1 MMSRDGRGER
11 KRKRRRLELIAE
23 LALQIAE
30 AASSGGWDRWR
41 FARRRLRIALAA
53 TRPEVALEEARAL
66 VEVEPGQL
74 NEGEGVVT
82 AQLALD
88 EIVERFADLDLA

>member
-1 MMSRDGRGER
+1 
-11 KRKRRRLELIAE
+11 LIAE

-53 TRPEVALEEARAL
+53 IGPEVALEEARAL
-66 VEVEPGQL
+66 VEVEP
-74 NEGEGVVT
+74 
-82 AQLALD
+82 AS
-88 EIVERFADLDLA
+88 